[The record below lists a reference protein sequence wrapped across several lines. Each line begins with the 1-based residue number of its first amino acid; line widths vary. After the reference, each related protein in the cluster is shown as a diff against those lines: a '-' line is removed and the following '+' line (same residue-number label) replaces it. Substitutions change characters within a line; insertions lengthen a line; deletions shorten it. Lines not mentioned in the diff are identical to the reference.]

1 MISILGRVGSVRGA
15 LVVGVGAGIV
25 VAFVTQVTQSL
36 YAQVVL
42 LVLFILVLKLTRT
55 SAAMRG

>member
-1 MISILGRVGSVRGA
+1 
-15 LVVGVGAGIV
+15 
-25 VAFVTQVTQSL
+25 VTQVTQSL